1 MRYGRTVAGLRADV
15 KRLEKA
21 TAKGGRPCACCLLHR
36 LSGPV
41 LRSGEPPPP
50 AEEALVIPCEFCGRG
65 RVYDV
70 TGRPDYVRQFAALLH
85 APVEARYTDPRVD
98 ALYWWIIY
106 AV

>member
-70 TGRPDYVRQFAALLH
+70 TGRPVS
-85 APVEARYTDPRVD
+85 ARTRASRAFNASSSSSTRNCTSRCPAIRRR
-98 ALYWWIIY
+98 
-106 AV
+106 